1 MPPTTSAH
9 LSCLLHKRRVWLPS
23 VVLLVQAF
31 PPKRLRL
38 QAPDIWVLLPRQSA
52 KRGEA
57 GWLRCTLSRVYFL
70 EHRGLLRS
78 SVSKTTRLS
87 TSQKRPQLVSRVV
100 RSIFIR
106 HLASRNVF
114 ILAWSYLSH
123 PKKNRRPLEHEAEF
137 LWTQVRM
144 EGELL
149 AHLDATVEI
158 RDKEVASVKQEL
170 AVLQNRLEAARAVRD
185 SASHA
190 MSALGVLSQTMIKES
205 SVESSL
211 STHTTDLVT
220 RVRFEGQ
227 ETEWA
232 ETAARIQEST
242 PTHETIGK
250 LAQKRVDHITIE
262 LDAAQSM
269 YQFAQN
275 ALNAIQASRQAVSE
289 SMRSKIA
296 FLLNINILPP
306 EILLKI
312 FQHVVVHEIRFIQG
326 LVRDPDVPY
335 SHKTGPIRSPLVL
348 QAVCQ
353 QWRHLAQSCS
363 ELWQGL
369 ALSGGDYVGHSG
381 LSSSE
386 QKQLDRMNYYLE
398 RNQAAPL
405 QLIIHI
411 RLTRFTSAFFNAAFS
426 RLKGRTIKQLL
437 ISAKHLDNNLNP
449 ITLPNQLQT
458 YLPTFENFVS
468 DAPTAQVIEMV
479 PWNTGNGRP
488 TLTFRPRVGWF
499 YACRSFIC
507 HGVVPLLEP
516 PGAERVTH
524 LSITRTSKNNWEFYG
539 ILRSFPNLTHLEV
552 DPTRTGC
559 RQSLQDLPTNAS
571 YTTSSLQHITTSMEG
586 LDDLTKYLQH
596 GLSLP
601 SLTHLTLVD
610 TASRSDPE
618 MDPWP
623 EFTASSLVEQITTF
637 EVLRCSK
644 GDFPSLRSLRS
655 LHAIKLHHTAA
666 MKGSQCLTPIVDD
679 SSPTV
684 VIPPGL
690 KEVHYFDSDID
701 GEAILNML
709 SGIRK
714 QEEYNGWTCGVQF
727 SGCPNIKLKT
737 LAAFRELYG
746 EPFTAQCLSVN

>member
-1 MPPTTSAH
+1 MSSFGLPFGSSLSSKALEAPGTRHLGLVPPTISEEGGGRAIEMH
-9 LSCLLHKRRVWLPS
+9 SISCLFPGTPWS
-23 VVLLVQAF
+23 VEE
-31 PPKRLRL
+31 LRL
-38 QAPDIWVLLPRQSA
+38 QDYKALNLP
-52 KRGEA
+52 KDVPA
-57 GWLRCTLSRVYFL
+57 GFSGGKIDYI
-70 EHRGLLRS
+70 H
-78 SVSKTTRLS
+78 
-87 TSQKRPQLVSRVV
+87 
-100 RSIFIR
+100 
-106 HLASRNVF
+106 HLASSNVF
-114 ILAWSYLSH
+114 TLAWSYLSP
-123 PKKNRRPLEHEAEF
+123 PKRKNRRPLEHEAAF

-144 EGELL
+144 EEQLL
-149 AHLDATVEI
+149 AHLDPIVEI

-170 AVLQNRLEAARAVRD
+170 AVLQHRLEAARAVRD

-190 MSALGVLSQTMIKES
+190 MSALGALSETMIKES

-211 STHTTDLVT
+211 RTHTTDLVT

-227 ETEWA
+227 EADWA
-232 ETAARIQEST
+232 ETATRIQEST
-242 PTHETIGK
+242 PTHETIGR

-269 YQFAQN
+269 YQFAQT
-275 ALNAIQASRQAVSE
+275 ALKAIQASRQAISE

-312 FQHVVVHEIRFIQG
+312 FQHVVVQEILFSQG

-335 SHKTGPIRSPLVL
+335 SHKTGPIRSPLIL

-353 QWRHLAQSCS
+353 QWRHLVQSCS

-369 ALSGGDYVGHSG
+369 TLFGGDYAGHSG
-381 LSSSE
+381 LSASE

-398 RNQAAPL
+398 RNQNAPL

-411 RLTRFTSAFFNAAFS
+411 RLTRFTSAFFNTAFS

-437 ISAKHLDNNLNP
+437 VSAKNLDNTANP
-449 ITLPNQLQT
+449 VTLPSQLQT
-458 YLPTFENFVS
+458 HLPTFENFVN

-479 PWNTGNGRP
+479 PWNTFNGRP

-499 YACRSFIC
+499 HACRSFIC

-524 LSITRTSKNNWEFYG
+524 LTITRTSKNNWEFYG

-559 RQSLQDLPTNAS
+559 RQSLQDLPTDAS
-571 YTTSSLQHITTSMEG
+571 YTVSSLQHITTSMEG
-586 LDDLTKYLQH
+586 LDDLTKYLPV

-610 TASRSDPE
+610 TASRSDSE
-618 MDPWP
+618 VNPWP
-623 EFTASSLVEQITTF
+623 EFTASSLAEQITTF

-644 GDFPSLRSLRS
+644 GDFPSLLSLRS
-655 LHAIKLHHTAA
+655 LHAIRLHHTAA
-666 MKGSQCLTPIVDD
+666 MKGSQSLTPIVHD
-679 SSPTV
+679 SNPTV
-684 VIPPGL
+684 MVPPGL

-701 GEAILNML
+701 EEAISNML

-714 QEEYNGWTCGVQF
+714 KVEYKGWTCGMRF
-727 SGCPNIKLKT
+727 SGCPNIKTKT
-737 LAAFRELYG
+737 LATFRELYG
-746 EPFTAQCLSVN
+746 EPSTARCLSVY